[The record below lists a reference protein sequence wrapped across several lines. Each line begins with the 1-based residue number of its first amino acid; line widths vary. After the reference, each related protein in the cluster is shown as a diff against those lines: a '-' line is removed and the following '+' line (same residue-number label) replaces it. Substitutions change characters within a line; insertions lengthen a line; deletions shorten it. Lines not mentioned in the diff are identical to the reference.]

1 MAVLSTADGIS
12 FVEEKIFEARF
23 QIVPELVKMG
33 ASIVNQD
40 SFALIEGV
48 RRLSGAKVQARELRG
63 GAGLIM
69 AALAAEGETVMEG
82 MEYVRRGYEDIKG
95 DLKSLGIVIY

>member
-1 MAVLSTADGIS
+1 M
-12 FVEEKIFEARF
+12 
-23 QIVPELVKMG
+23 PELVKMG

-82 MEYVRRGYEDIKG
+82 MGYVRRGYEDIKDILNACG
-95 DLKSLGIVIY
+95 KKKQKQRQ